1 MVTTIVTTATK
12 QRASTVHVDLS
23 TLTPVQIYAMMTQT
37 IIPRPIAWLISE
49 NADNSL
55 NLAPFS
61 YFNALSSDP
70 PMIMVSIGLKPDGDK
85 KDTRINIEQRKHFVV
100 NIAHKEMAEPLTASS
115 ASMAPGVSEVDALN
129 LAVAPIE
136 GFAVPR
142 LAECRLAYACEL
154 DSIHM
159 IKDQAIVFAKLSSL
173 YIDDAVVGEDEKGR
187 LKINADAV
195 DALGRLGGG
204 EYVTAGKTITV
215 QRPE

>member
-1 MVTTIVTTATK
+1 M
-12 QRASTVHVDLS
+12 QVDLS
-23 TLTPVQIYAMMTQT
+23 TLTPVQNYALMTQS
-37 IIPRPIAWLISE
+37 IIPRPIAWLMSE
-49 NADNSL
+49 NADGSL

-70 PMIMVSIGLKPDGDK
+70 PMIMVSIGLQDTGEK
-85 KDTRINIEQRKHFVV
+85 KDTRINIEERRHFVV

-115 ASMAPGVSEVDALN
+115 ATMAPGVSEVDELK
-129 LAVAPIE
+129 LPVAPIE

-142 LAECRLAYACEL
+142 LADCRLAYACEL
-154 DSIHM
+154 DTIHM
-159 IKDQAIVFAKLSSL
+159 INSQAIVFAKLISL
-173 YIDDAVVGEDEKGR
+173 YIDDAVAETDAKGR

-215 QRPE
+215 DRPK

>member
-1 MVTTIVTTATK
+1 M
-12 QRASTVHVDLS
+12 QVDLS
-23 TLTPVQIYAMMTQT
+23 TLTPVQNYALMTQS
-37 IIPRPIAWLISE
+37 IIPRPIAWLMSE
-49 NADNSL
+49 NADGSL

-70 PMIMVSIGLKPDGDK
+70 PMIMVSIGLQDTGEK
-85 KDTRINIEQRKHFVV
+85 KDTRINIEERRHFVV

-115 ASMAPGVSEVDALN
+115 ATMAPDVSEVDELK
-129 LAVAPIE
+129 LPVAPIE

-142 LAECRLAYACEL
+142 LADCRLAYACEL
-154 DSIHM
+154 DTIHM
-159 IKDQAIVFAKLSSL
+159 INSQAIVFAKLISL
-173 YIDDAVVGEDEKGR
+173 YIDDAVAETDAKGR

-215 QRPE
+215 DRPK